1 MQKSEKP
8 MTLEEKW
15 NSLTLANNF
24 IFCKVMESNPDLCK
38 HLLEILLHIKIDHLE
53 TPQMERTMQEGLDS
67 KTVRF
72 DVYTKD
78 SNRIFDLEM
87 QTVKKE
93 NLPKRS
99 RYYQSIID
107 MDNLN
112 AGIDYDELKDTYII
126 FICLTDIFNKGLPVY
141 SFENICA
148 EDKETKL
155 EDRTYKV
162 FFNASKC
169 DKLESEDEK
178 LFFKYLRGERANND
192 FTRKLNEKVA
202 LIKKN
207 AFWRNQYM
215 TWEQTIK
222 EERKE
227 AKEET
232 AIATAKNFLKETA
245 LPPEQIARCC
255 SLPLEQVLAL
265 KEEVLAMQN

>member
-1 MQKSEKP
+1 M
-8 MTLEEKW
+8 
-15 NSLTLANNF
+15 
-24 IFCKVMESNPDLCK
+24 
-38 HLLEILLHIKIDHLE
+38 
-53 TPQMERTMQEGLDS
+53 
-67 KTVRF
+67 
-72 DVYTKD
+72 
-78 SNRIFDLEM
+78 
-87 QTVKKE
+87 
-93 NLPKRS
+93 
-99 RYYQSIID
+99 
-107 MDNLN
+107 
-112 AGIDYDELKDTYII
+112 
-126 FICLTDIFNKGLPVY
+126 
-141 SFENICA
+141 
-148 EDKETKL
+148 

-178 LFFKYLRGERANND
+178 LFFKYLRGERADND

-207 AFWRNQYM
+207 TFWRNQYM

-255 SLPLEQVLAL
+255 NLPLEQILAL